1 MTRPRRRAYN
11 PDVVTRTLT
20 LLRVALVVSAAGAQ
34 GDAPPSPAGKL
45 EVTERVHD
53 AGRIDRGEPLS
64 HSFVLRNTGTG
75 DLHVDAKPG

>member
-1 MTRPRRRAYN
+1 M
-11 PDVVTRTLT
+11 LT
-20 LLRVALVVSAAGAQ
+20 LLVVALFVSAAGAQ

-45 EVTERVHD
+45 EIAERMHD
-53 AGRIDRGEPLS
+53 AGRVDRGAPLS